1 MQQLALT
8 PHRKRVNRLLHVP
21 PVTVRALSGFSHSPL
36 QSRGMHV
43 RLTGESKLAV
53 GVMLN
58 MISCVSLCVCPVQPV
73 QGVTLLSAY
82 DSWDRL
88 QPACDPELDNR
99 MMKDG

>member
-1 MQQLALT
+1 
-8 PHRKRVNRLLHVP
+8 
-21 PVTVRALSGFSHSPL
+21 
-36 QSRGMHV
+36 MHV

-99 MMKDG
+99 MMKDGRISINALFSSLPWCILYIYTKHISC